1 MSNRDNQ
8 IASHRSA
15 PTSPEGVQASRRVL
29 LYVEDHPMN
38 LRLMQQIL
46 ALRKDLELCSAPTA
60 EAGIAMARAQPPAL
74 VLMDINLPGLD
85 GYAALALLKADPAT
99 FNIPVMAVSA
109 NAMKGDRERG
119 LAAGFADYIT
129 KPLDVTAFLQRL
141 EAMLPTQGAW

>member
-1 MSNRDNQ
+1 
-8 IASHRSA
+8 
-15 PTSPEGVQASRRVL
+15 
-29 LYVEDHPMN
+29 
-38 LRLMQQIL
+38 
-46 ALRKDLELCSAPTA
+46 
-60 EAGIAMARAQPPAL
+60 MARAQPPAL